1 MFLTRF
7 LQKWFLCANTE
18 PHRIKI
24 QLCFELEQ
32 IWDHIYYRNGGHAIT
47 NNVYNLATLLSDL
60 TLHEVTGFS
69 LHVTRVQSLANISR
83 LFRCSR
89 AAPCRRDGPCRW
101 TPRSCQ
107 SWRYSAASL
116 DHSWRPYWG
125 RGIPR
130 GPRPSPLSRKHT
142 ADCRHPI
149 HEQNPEK
156 THHILKRYVHQD
168 VNTVD
173 IA

>member
-1 MFLTRF
+1 MFTYVQQVSNISKKF
-7 LQKWFLCANTE
+7 
-18 PHRIKI
+18 
-24 QLCFELEQ
+24 
-32 IWDHIYYRNGGHAIT
+32 GM
-47 NNVYNLATLLSDL
+47 
-60 TLHEVTGFS
+60 HEVAETS
-69 LHVTRVQSLANISR
+69 LCQTSVQSLANISR

-168 VNTVD
+168 VNTYVFMLSNSPPRKVPRLAR
-173 IA
+173 ILVQPCLGRWRSYFWRNLLRCWFNWEF